1 MIPAG
6 TRRVIEVGCSSGAL
20 ARAFKQTGDA
30 HWVGVEIDP
39 AYAEVAEQHCDYLE
53 VENIEHCDSDFYRKY
68 ADRDCWVFGDCLE
81 HLQDPWQVLSS
92 IRKVIPRDGT
102 VVACIPN
109 AQHWSLVI
117 KQALGAFFY
126 EDSGLLDRTHLRWFS
141 RLTMTQLFESQ
152 GFNIT
157 TLKPRIF
164 DEPARETFL
173 PSIIPSLKQRV
184 WTRKWCFE
192 IRCHCNMSCAQTPHE
207 IPHCRA
213 LIVSAPFGRQ

>member
-1 MIPAG
+1 MKQTPIHEGHNPDLLEMIPAD

-53 VENIEHCDSDFYRKY
+53 VENIEHCDSDFYMKY

-92 IRKVIPRDGT
+92 IRAVIPRDGT

-152 GFNIT
+152 GFKIT

-173 PSIIPSLKQRV
+173 PSIHHI
-184 WTRKWCFE
+184 
-192 IRCHCNMSCAQTPHE
+192 AQTAGVDPE
-207 IPHCRA
+207 TVLRDSLPLQYVLCA
-213 LIVSAPFGRQ
+213 NPA